1 MRQPPA
7 LTRTLRL
14 LIVDD
19 HPMVLQGLRTML
31 HDAGDIDVVAE
42 AADATS
48 AIAAVRCTALDLVL
62 SDMTLPDKT
71 GLVLLKTIKA
81 ERPNLPVLMLSMY
94 AEEIFAVR
102 ALKLG
107 AAGYLMKD
115 VDAATLIDAIR
126 RAASGGKYVSA
137 GVAERLARR
146 LDADATGTGS
156 LHEQLSE
163 REFEVFRLIAT
174 GKSLTEIGL
183 GLHVSVKTVSSYRTR
198 IMEKTGFR
206 SNAEF
211 TRYALDQQLV
221 D

>member
-1 MRQPPA
+1 MTHHLSTSPK
-7 LTRTLRL
+7 LRL
-14 LIVDD
+14 LVVDD

-31 HDAGDIDVVAE
+31 LEAGDIDVVADAGD
-42 AADATS
+42 AAT
-48 AIAAVRCTALDLVL
+48 AIAVVRRTALDLVL

-71 GLVLLKTIKA
+71 GLVLLKMIKA
-81 ERPNLPVLMLSMY
+81 EQPRLPVLMLSMY

-115 VDAATLIDAIR
+115 VDVATLIDAIR
-126 RAASGGKYVSA
+126 RAAAGGKYISA
-137 GVAERLARR
+137 GVAERLASRI
-146 LDADATGTGS
+146 DTDATGAM
-156 LHEQLSE
+156 HEQLSE

-206 SNAEF
+206 NNAEF

>member
-1 MRQPPA
+1 MRQPTA
-7 LTRTLRL
+7 ATHTLRL

-31 HDAGDIDVVAE
+31 LDAGDIDVVAE
-42 AADATS
+42 AADAAT
-48 AIAAVRCTALDLVL
+48 AIAVVRRTALDLVL

-71 GLVLLKTIKA
+71 GLVLLKMIKA

-94 AEEIFAVR
+94 AEEVFALR

-115 VDAATLIDAIR
+115 VDAATLIEAIR

-137 GVAERLARR
+137 GVAERLARHF
-146 LDADATGTGS
+146 DAGATDT
-156 LHEQLSE
+156 LHERLSE
-163 REFEVFRLIAT
+163 RELEVFRLIAT

-206 SNAEF
+206 CNADF
-211 TRYALDQQLV
+211 TRYALDQHLV

>member
-1 MRQPPA
+1 MTQLLSTSPK
-7 LTRTLRL
+7 LRVL
-14 LIVDD
+14 VVDD

-31 HDAGDIDVVAE
+31 LEAGDIDVVADAGD
-42 AADATS
+42 AAT
-48 AIAAVRCTALDLVL
+48 AIAVVRRTALDLVL

-71 GLVLLKTIKA
+71 GLVLLKMIKA
-81 ERPNLPVLMLSMY
+81 EQPRLPVLMLSMY
-94 AEEIFAVR
+94 AEEVFAVR

-115 VDAATLIDAIR
+115 VETATLIDAIR
-126 RAASGGKYVSA
+126 RAAAGGKYVSA

-146 LDADATGTGS
+146 IDADAAGA

>member
-1 MRQPPA
+1 MNQLLSTSPK
-7 LTRTLRL
+7 LRVL
-14 LIVDD
+14 VVDD

-31 HDAGDIDVVAE
+31 LEAGDIDVVADAGD
-42 AADATS
+42 AAT
-48 AIAAVRCTALDLVL
+48 AIAVVRRTALDLVL

-71 GLVLLKTIKA
+71 GLVLLKMIKA
-81 ERPNLPVLMLSMY
+81 EQPRLPVLMLSMY
-94 AEEIFAVR
+94 AEEVFAVR

-115 VDAATLIDAIR
+115 VETATLIDAIR
-126 RAASGGKYVSA
+126 RAAAGGKYISA
-137 GVAERLARR
+137 GVAERLASRI
-146 LDADATGTGS
+146 DADATGAM
-156 LHEQLSE
+156 HEQLSE

-183 GLHVSVKTVSSYRTR
+183 GLHISVKTVSSYRTR

-206 SNAEF
+206 NNAEF

>member
-1 MRQPPA
+1 MRQPTA
-7 LTRTLRL
+7 ATHTLRL

-31 HDAGDIDVVAE
+31 LDAGDIDVVAE
-42 AADATS
+42 AADAAT
-48 AIAAVRCTALDLVL
+48 AIAVVRRTALDLVL

-71 GLVLLKTIKA
+71 GLVLLKMIKA

-94 AEEIFAVR
+94 AEEVFALR

-115 VDAATLIDAIR
+115 VDAATLIEAIR

-137 GVAERLARR
+137 GVAERLARHF
-146 LDADATGTGS
+146 DAGATDT
-156 LHEQLSE
+156 LHERLSE
-163 REFEVFRLIAT
+163 CEFEVFRLIAT

-206 SNAEF
+206 CNADF
-211 TRYALDQQLV
+211 TRYALDQHLV

>member
-1 MRQPPA
+1 MIQHLSTSRK
-7 LTRTLRL
+7 LRVL
-14 LIVDD
+14 VVDD

-31 HDAGDIDVVAE
+31 LEAGDIDVVAE
-42 AADATS
+42 AADART
-48 AIAAVRCTALDLVL
+48 AIAVVRTTALDLVL

-71 GLVLLKTIKA
+71 GLELLQMIKA
-81 ERPNLPVLMLSMY
+81 EQPTLPVLMLSMY
-94 AEEIFAVR
+94 AEEVFAVR

-115 VDAATLIDAIR
+115 VDAATLVDAIR
-126 RAASGGKYVSA
+126 LAGSGGKYISP
-137 GVAERLARR
+137 GVAERLARHF
-146 LDADATGTGS
+146 DAVSTGA
-156 LHEQLSE
+156 LHERLSE

-206 SNAEF
+206 CNAEF
-211 TRYALDQQLV
+211 TRYALDQHLV

>member
-1 MRQPPA
+1 
-7 LTRTLRL
+7 
-14 LIVDD
+14 
-19 HPMVLQGLRTML
+19 
-31 HDAGDIDVVAE
+31 
-42 AADATS
+42 
-48 AIAAVRCTALDLVL
+48 
-62 SDMTLPDKT
+62 
-71 GLVLLKTIKA
+71 
-81 ERPNLPVLMLSMY
+81 
-94 AEEIFAVR
+94 VR

-115 VDAATLIDAIR
+115 VETATLIDAIR
-126 RAASGGKYVSA
+126 RAAAGGKYVSA

-146 LDADATGTGS
+146 IDADATGAM
-156 LHEQLSE
+156 HEQLSE

-183 GLHVSVKTVSSYRTR
+183 GLHISVKTVSSYRTR

>member
-1 MRQPPA
+1 MPQLPA
-7 LTRTLRL
+7 STRKLRL

-31 HDAGDIDVVAE
+31 LETSDIDVVAA
-42 AADATS
+42 AADAAT
-48 AIAAVRCTALDLVL
+48 AIAAVRSTALDLVL

-71 GLVLLKTIKA
+71 GLVLLQMIKA
-81 ERPNLPVLMLSMY
+81 EQPTLPVLMLSMY
-94 AEEIFAVR
+94 AEEVFAVR

-115 VDAATLIDAIR
+115 VDAATLIEAIR
-126 RAASGGKYVSA
+126 RAANGGKYVSP
-137 GVAERLARR
+137 GVAERLACR
-146 LDADATGTGS
+146 LDSVATGA

-198 IMEKTGFR
+198 IIEKTGFR
-206 SNAEF
+206 SNADF